1 MADDRIPELVTDLQ
15 DQVAAR
21 LTELKIDPA
30 SAHAIGVQVAEYI
43 TSNWGGQ
50 LIYIPKNHSGQL
62 SARDLEI
69 WDKFN
74 GRNHAQLAKEYNLT
88 VQHVYRVVKMMQE
101 RENEKRQN
109 KLFPE

>member
-21 LTELKIDPA
+21 LTELKIDPVN
-30 SAHAIGVQVAEYI
+30 AHAIGVQVAEYI
-43 TSNWGGQ
+43 TTNWGGQ

-62 SARDLEI
+62 SVRDLEI

-74 GRNHAQLAKEYNLT
+74 GRNHAQLAKAYNLT
-88 VQHVYRVVKMMQE
+88 VQHVYRVVKIMQE
-101 RENEKRQN
+101 RELEKRQN